1 MTDSSEPSSSGNPLP
16 VQDSVQRAGEGAD
29 FLSECS
35 RAAADEQ
42 RPSDA
47 RMTAGLERKRQVG
60 IDINRPVL
68 AFSLKQEDQGSYS
81 SGSIRQEGSRGSI
94 GLTVDALLW
103 PLRSFSL

>member
-1 MTDSSEPSSSGNPLP
+1 MTDSSEPSLSGNPLP

-47 RMTAGLERKRQVG
+47 RRTAGLERKRQVG

-68 AFSLKQEDQGSYS
+68 AFSLKDQGSSS
-81 SGSIRQEGSRGSI
+81 SGSIRQEGSRGGI

-103 PLRSFSL
+103 PLRGFSL